1 MPSAP
6 SFWNTDGAVARMLA
20 PLTPITRYLTARRVA
35 RSGWTAPVPVICCGN
50 VTVGGTGKTTLAI
63 DLMRRLTQ
71 MGERPHALLRGYR
84 GSSTGVRRV
93 AEGDAASVVGD
104 EALLLA
110 AEGPTW
116 IGADRGAS
124 GQAAVSA
131 GASVLVMDDGLQNAT
146 LHKTMSL
153 LVINGTTGFGNGRLL
168 PAGPL
173 REDIATGSARCHAAV
188 LIGADTTGALTRLPP
203 RLPVLRAYLI
213 QDASILALRGR
224 RVVAFA
230 GIAHPGKFFAPLE
243 AAGTIIAEAIPF
255 PDHHPF
261 SASDLVRLRAR
272 AAAHDAELVT
282 TPKDAVRLPP
292 NMRTDVT
299 VVGVSLAWDT
309 PQLLEALLLDA
320 LQRMELPST
329 DAGASPS

>member
-6 SFWNTDGAVARMLA
+6 AFWNTDGAIARMLA
-20 PLTPITRYLTARRVA
+20 PFSPITRSLTARRVS
-35 RSGWTAPVPVICCGN
+35 RPSWTAPVPVICCGN
-50 VTVGGTGKTTLAI
+50 VTVGGAGKTTLTI
-63 DLMRRLTQ
+63 DLMRRLTR

-84 GSSTGVRRV
+84 GSSTSVRRV
-93 AEGDAASVVGD
+93 AEYDNAGIVGD

-124 GQAAVSA
+124 GQAAVAA

-146 LHKTMSL
+146 LRKTMSL
-153 LVINGTTGFGNGRLL
+153 LVIDGATGFGNGRLL

-173 REDIATGSARCHAAV
+173 REDVATGAARCHAAV
-188 LIGADTTGALTRLPP
+188 LIGADETKALARLPP
-203 RLPVLRAYLI
+203 RLPVMRVHLA

-230 GIAHPGKFFAPLE
+230 GIARPSKFFSPLA
-243 AAGTIIAEAIPF
+243 AAGAIIAEAIPF

-261 SASDLVRLRAR
+261 SAVELARLRAR

-292 NMRTDVT
+292 AMRACVT

-309 PQLLEALLLDA
+309 PGVLETLLREAMH
-320 LQRMELPST
+320 QTTRPST
-329 DAGASPS
+329 GAAAHP